1 VLNGVRPGEAVVV
14 VRLGVRHATKLAA
27 IRREG
32 DPPAVGQ
39 AGDGVKLFIEGVH
52 FGEEPISGSPRDVCN
67 DEGGIG
73 GDEAAGKG
81 CSEGAGGAPV
91 GGEESTSG

>member
-1 VLNGVRPGEAVVV
+1 MRPGEAVVV

-39 AGDGVKLFIEGVH
+39 ARDGVKLFIEGVR
-52 FGEEPISGSPRDVCN
+52 FGEEPISGSPLDVCN
-67 DEGGIG
+67 DEG
-73 GDEAAGKG
+73 
-81 CSEGAGGAPV
+81 
-91 GGEESTSG
+91 